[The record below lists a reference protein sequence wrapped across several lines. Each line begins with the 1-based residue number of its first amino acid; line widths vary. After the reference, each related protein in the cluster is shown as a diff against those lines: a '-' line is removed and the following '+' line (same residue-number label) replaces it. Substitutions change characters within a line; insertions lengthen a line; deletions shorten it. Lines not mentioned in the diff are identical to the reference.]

1 MKHVCFTRT
10 SMSDVGQTAPLL
22 LSVTQQ
28 KHVMEYWW
36 EDSISSAISPTF
48 VSDVVG
54 QQNKVGGI
62 TYRVDPIY

>member
-1 MKHVCFTRT
+1 M
-10 SMSDVGQTAPLL
+10 P
-22 LSVTQQ
+22 SVTRQQ
-28 KHVMEYWW
+28 HVMEYWW